1 MQMTLLGGPSLP
13 CAVPVCD
20 RGPGV
25 RASSPQAAKM
35 AALPGNGRSGPRW
48 GPPDRPREAHD
59 TIGITRQ
66 ERVADEWRE
75 THQP

>member
-1 MQMTLLGGPSLP
+1 MHITLLGGPSLP

-35 AALPGNGRSGPRW
+35 AALPGRGE
-48 GPPDRPREAHD
+48 PDP
-59 TIGITRQ
+59 
-66 ERVADEWRE
+66 
-75 THQP
+75 